1 MEMPEATVE
10 STAYWW
16 PRGVRWPEI
25 QGDPKLV
32 GIGTTVEVVTFT
44 VSWLWC
50 TIFTL
55 VSFCGLGN
63 SYRVPLIACMCSRK
77 WDIADSS

>member
-1 MEMPEATVE
+1 MSVDGEACHTSIGMEIPEATVE

-44 VSWLWC
+44 VSWLWWA
-50 TIFTL
+50 IFTL
-55 VSFCGLGN
+55 V
-63 SYRVPLIACMCSRK
+63 
-77 WDIADSS
+77 